1 MNKTT
6 YLSLGSNLGDKKAH
20 LKNAISSLETNGATI
35 IKYSAVFYTEPIETT
50 FNKYFFNIVC
60 AVKTHLNPIDL
71 LEICQAI
78 ELDFGRVRTEPKA
91 PRPIDIDILFF
102 GNKII
107 QTPLLKI
114 PHPALRKR
122 NFVLVPMEEIA
133 PKFRDPVTGKTIRE
147 LLHQCSDIGKVERLG
162 YL

>member
-1 MNKTT
+1 MNKTA
-6 YLSLGSNLGDKKAH
+6 YLSLGSNLGDKKTH
-20 LKNAISSLETNGATI
+20 LKNAIDSLETNGATI
-35 IKYSAVFYTEPIETT
+35 TKCSSVFYTEPIETT

-71 LEICQAI
+71 LKICQAI
-78 ELDFGRVRTEPKA
+78 ELAFGRVRTQPKA

-107 QTPLLKI
+107 QVPLLKI

-147 LLHQCSDIGKVERLG
+147 LLHQCSDVGKVERLEC
-162 YL
+162 L